1 MEDKFYCVYG
11 WMTKELGLRGSER
24 DVFAVIY
31 SFSVSCGEFTGGA
44 QYLADRTGV
53 SRQSVCAGLKKLLQK
68 DLLTKTEYV
77 KQGLKYCNYR
87 VSDRCLSRIRS
98 LYTCQDPLQGPVKFS
113 DEACQD
119 SLQEPVKFSAGT
131 CRDSLPEPVKF
142 SDETCRVSLHHNKE
156 YNKEK
161 NKENRKES
169 TKPDKPIRYQ
179 YGEYENVLLSD
190 GEAEKLKREY
200 PDDWRQ
206 RIDRLSEYMASTG
219 KRYQNH
225 LATIRAWARKDA
237 PKPAAKGLY
246 ADLKGGIEL

>member
-1 MEDKFYCVYG
+1 MEEKFYCVYG

-98 LYTCQDPLQGPVKFS
+98 LYACQDPLQEPVKFS

-119 SLQEPVKFSAGT
+119 SL
-131 CRDSLPEPVKF
+131 PEPVKF
-142 SDETCRVSLHHNKE
+142 SDGTCRVSLHHNKE
-156 YNKEK
+156 YNKE
-161 NKENRKES
+161 NRKES
-169 TKPDKPIRYQ
+169 TNPDKPIRYQ

-190 GEAEKLKREY
+190 GEAEKLRREY

-225 LATIRAWARKDA
+225 LATIRAWARKDD

>member
-31 SFSVSCGEFTGGA
+31 SFSAFCGEFTGGA

-98 LYTCQDPLQGPVKFS
+98 LYACQDP
-113 DEACQD
+113 
-119 SLQEPVKFSAGT
+119 LQEPVKFSAGT
-131 CRDSLPEPVKF
+131 CRDSLPEHVKF

-156 YNKEK
+156 YNKGN

-169 TKPDKPIRYQ
+169 KNPDKPIRYQ

-225 LATIRAWARKDA
+225 LATIRAWARKDD